1 MVLDARWWWPW
12 PACSASPKRC
22 DKQSN
27 ERPTRG
33 GGKVIWPPVFP
44 RTEVVIC
51 SYQRQP
57 MELDVALVVN
67 SISDQCECAE
77 HSLLEL
83 KASGMLL
90 QSDHTR
96 TRKASL
102 L

>member
-1 MVLDARWWWPW
+1 
-12 PACSASPKRC
+12 
-22 DKQSN
+22 
-27 ERPTRG
+27 
-33 GGKVIWPPVFP
+33 
-44 RTEVVIC
+44 
-51 SYQRQP
+51 

-90 QSDHTR
+90 QSDHAR
-96 TRKASL
+96 NSKASL